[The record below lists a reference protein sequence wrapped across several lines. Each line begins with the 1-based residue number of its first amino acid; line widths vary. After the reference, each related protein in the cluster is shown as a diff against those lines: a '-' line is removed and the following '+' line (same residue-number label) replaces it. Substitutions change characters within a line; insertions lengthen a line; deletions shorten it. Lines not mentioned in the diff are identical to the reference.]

1 MPTLSRT
8 QTIRALLV
16 YFASIIVLG
25 ALLAPLVA
33 WSGHGLT
40 ALWPWLP
47 WAPET
52 PFRRYFDRSV
62 MIVALAGL
70 WPLSYALG
78 LRSWSDIGFGTH
90 KNFFGQVLVGIV
102 IAAASVMIFRVVS
115 HKADEPIW
123 LLGNWTLTKRLLT
136 APVVAFIEETFF
148 RGLLL
153 AGLLRSFSPATC
165 LTATSLFFSAVHFL
179 KPPRPG
185 VGAEIVEIHALSGF
199 NLLPSCF
206 AAFAHP
212 AALAPYFVSLA
223 LAGLIL
229 GWAFW
234 KTRSL
239 AMPIGLHAGWVF
251 TTAGKFELPWTA
263 IPALLVA
270 FALVI
275 WLTRHNPPS
284 AIQNPQSS

>member
-1 MPTLSRT
+1 MPTISRT

-40 ALWPWLP
+40 ALWHWLP
-47 WAPET
+47 WDPET
-52 PFRRYFDRSV
+52 PFWRYFDRSI
-62 MIVALAGL
+62 MIIALAGL

-78 LRSWSDIGFGTH
+78 LRSWSDIGFGPN
-90 KNFFGQVLVGIV
+90 KNFLKQILIGIV
-102 IAAASVMIFRVVS
+102 IAAASVLIFRVAT

-123 LLGNWTLTKRLLT
+123 LLGNWTLTKRLWT
-136 APVVAFIEETFF
+136 APVVACIEETFF

-153 AGLLRSFSPATC
+153 AGLLRSFSPGIC

-179 KPPRPG
+179 KPPRS
-185 VGAEIVEIHALSGF
+185 AEIVDIHALSGF
-199 NLLPSCF
+199 DLLPSCF

-251 TTAGKFELPWTA
+251 TTAGKSELPWAA

-275 WLTRHNPPS
+275 WLTRRNPPS
-284 AIQNPQSS
+284 AIQNPKSS